1 MSKFAFVVDAT
12 NKQSMA
18 LNVDKIMAIIDE
30 KPVLIRLVDEVAVKV
45 EGDFLEIVARLKAE

>member
-12 NKQSMA
+12 NKKSMA

-30 KPVLIRLVDEVAVKV
+30 KPVLIRLVDEVAVQV
-45 EGDFLEIVARLKAE
+45 EGEFLEIVARLKAE